1 MENEEKK
8 KIIKIRSKINA
19 IENRKAIGKNNSETK
34 YWFFEKESN

>member
-8 KIIKIRSKINA
+8 KIIKIRAKINA
-19 IENRKAIGKNNSETK
+19 TENRKAIGEKKTETK